1 MNHILDFFKVLFF
14 VALFWLVTTMAIGS
28 SIRLYQIIKSDQTK
42 IEYYQS
48 KVDYYESHYAKG
60 DAIDC
65 NLLDSI
71 NQPNA
76 EIYEAE

>member
-14 VALFWLVTTMAIGS
+14 VTLFWFVTTMAIGS
-28 SIRLYQIIKSDQTK
+28 SIHLYQVIKSDQTK

-60 DAIDC
+60 GGDDY

-71 NQPNA
+71 NQSNL
-76 EIYEAE
+76 EIYKAE

>member
-14 VALFWLVTTMAIGS
+14 AALFWFVTTMAIGS
-28 SIRLYQIIKSDQTK
+28 SIQLYQAIKSDQTK

-48 KVDYYESHYAKG
+48 KVDCYESHYAEG
-60 DAIDC
+60 DDNY

-71 NQPNA
+71 NQSNA
-76 EIYEAE
+76 EIYKAE

>member
-14 VALFWLVTTMAIGS
+14 VALFWFVTTMAIGS
-28 SIRLYQIIKSDQTK
+28 SIHLYQVIKSDQTK

-48 KVDYYESHYAKG
+48 KVDYYESRRTKG
-60 DAIDC
+60 DDNY

-71 NQPNA
+71 NQSSA
-76 EIYEAE
+76 EIYKAE

>member
-14 VALFWLVTTMAIGS
+14 VALFWFVTTMAIGS
-28 SIRLYQIIKSDQTK
+28 SIHLYQVIKSDQTK

-48 KVDYYESHYAKG
+48 KVDYYESHHAKG
-60 DAIDC
+60 DDNY

-71 NQPNA
+71 NQSNA
-76 EIYEAE
+76 EIYKAE

>member
-1 MNHILDFFKVLFF
+1 MNRILDFFKVLFF
-14 VALFWLVTTMAIGS
+14 VALFWFVTTMVIGS
-28 SIRLYQIIKSDQTK
+28 SIHLYQVIKNDQTK

-48 KVDYYESHYAKG
+48 KVDYYESHCAKG
-60 DAIDC
+60 DAIDY

-71 NQPNA
+71 NQSNL